1 MSEPSVDHDHERHL
15 AGQEIHL
22 ARQAAQA
29 ERLRAAGEDMAFV
42 EALLGIREAEIRA
55 MRLHLKPSRVNTGA
69 FGAVSDI
76 VQATANEPTAAS
88 VGTVKQLYDRMA
100 PLYDVLNSFYEY
112 SWKRRLRAVMFH
124 EARGRLLDVGVGTG
138 CNMPFYP
145 KGQPAVGIDLSPGML
160 TQARARA
167 AALGIDVELRP
178 MDLLHLDFPD
188 ASFDTVAVTFVLLC
202 LPDEAQLPALREL
215 ARVVRP
221 DGRVMILD
229 YHRASTRRAQLW
241 AKALSGFLRRAW
253 AGRFDP
259 ATERYIEAAGLRVE
273 ARRSFMGDLVIMLT
287 LQRTP
292 AS

>member
-29 ERLRAAGEDMAFV
+29 GRLRAAGEDMAFV
-42 EALLGIREAEIRA
+42 EALLGIREAELRA

-69 FGAVSDI
+69 FGAMSDI

-88 VGTVKQLYDRMA
+88 VGTVKRLYDRMA

-112 SWKRRLRAVMFH
+112 SWKRRLRTMMFR

-160 TQARARA
+160 TRARARA
-167 AALGIDVELRP
+167 EALGIDVELRP

-221 DGRVMILD
+221 DGRVLILD
-229 YHRASTRRAQLW
+229 YHRPSTRRAQLW
-241 AKALSGFLRRAW
+241 VKAMSGFLRAW

-273 ARRSFMGDLVIMLT
+273 ARRSFMGDLVTMLT
-287 LQRTP
+287 LQRDT